1 MENNDKF
8 GYDEMKDIFN
18 KRELE
23 DEQMKKELDNAYDQW
38 AYNNIRVETKNEKD
52 NALNDLKSKYD
63 QEIKPVDMYSVLD
76 SVKDR
81 ETRQKQE
88 QENIKL
94 DQEREEIENQI
105 HNRNIDFFNEL
116 HAQYAVIRRQ
126 ATKTSQKEV
135 EQEQKE
141 KAHEV
146 ARKIATA
153 LLAGAVIISVAAGG
167 VNTFK
172 HPEPPV
178 PEQTPQSIEL
188 EENIENSQN
197 FEEVIDAINENKEQ
211 QIESGI
217 QSHPEHVIDNRNQ
230 KIEEA
235 KEEKEQNEEKMQ
247 ELREK
252 AVEKSSMSDSMK
264 NFVEEVN
271 RQKVIKIESGI
282 KMHPENVVD
291 NNETVGGRSL

>member
-1 MENNDKF
+1 MDNNDKF
-8 GYDEMKDIFN
+8 GYDEMKDILD
-18 KRELE
+18 KSALE
-23 DEQMKKELDNAYDQW
+23 DEQMQKELDNAYDKW
-38 AYNNIRVETKNEKD
+38 AYNNIRVETKKEKD
-52 NALNDLKSKYD
+52 EMLNDLKNKYD
-63 QEIKPVDMYSVLD
+63 KEHVDIYSMLD

-81 ETRQKQE
+81 ETRERQE
-88 QENIKL
+88 EENRRL
-94 DQEREEIENQI
+94 DQEREEIESQI
-105 HNRNIDFFNEL
+105 NNRNIDFFNEL
-116 HAQYAVIRRQ
+116 HTQYVEIKKQ
-126 ATKTSQKEV
+126 QTKTSPKEV
-135 EQEQKE
+135 EQKQKE
-141 KAHEV
+141 KTHEI

-153 LLAGAVIISVAAGG
+153 LLAGSIAISVVMGG
-167 VNTFK
+167 ASIIK

-217 QSHPEHVIDNRNQ
+217 KIHQEHVIDDRNQ

-235 KEEKEQNEEKMQ
+235 KEEKEQNEERMQ

-252 AVEKSSMSDSMK
+252 AVEKSNMSDSMK

-282 KMHPENVVD
+282 KMHPENVAD
-291 NNETVGGRSL
+291 NNETVGGRGL